1 MNWEWLLLLIST
13 VQEPGES
20 NSPEFTLDTM
30 LFPNPSDENCPID
43 EPHIIIFADDESNK
57 VYAMNMVKDIKPKLL
72 SYAELQSFIEER
84 TVLKGKFVTP
94 QYMKVP
100 DRYISETH
108 KSNREKKMLIIQ
120 PVLDN
125 LEQFLNGSYG
135 KKLVATSV
143 KGSIKKVSR
152 TNVYRHLYRYWRY
165 ASKGNAF
172 LRKPGSGTS
181 TNKIYKKKTGVNNHI
196 GHMRNKDDEK
206 NIIKALNKYYIC
218 GDPMY
223 LKETYLK
230 LKDLYYSDPIFDP
243 LSNQLVEYDHWR
255 DNRYLS
261 ERQFMTFANEYLG
274 RNKAKVLDGQG
285 KTDLHA
291 KDEAGLSGT
300 INDFYDKGPGYYYL
314 IDETPLDVELV
325 SEFDPERKLRTGK
338 PTGYVV
344 RDMSTKAFVGLY
356 ITYRKSSSHTASNI
370 MYIAFRNKQ
379 KFCAELGIDISEDEW
394 PMEGKCRNIMVDNA
408 EFAADLR
415 RSLAKDAQVTVHF
428 NEEGNSQK
436 KGLVERAFKMLH
448 DCLRGKVKGYNPA
461 NMPDHLKRIVRKK
474 ALLNINELYQ
484 ILISYITIYNN
495 YGINKNIV
503 LSKEMAKQKV
513 KRIPT
518 SAWNYGKVYRAGYLR
533 PVDEDELALDLLE
546 VGRVTV
552 HPDHLYLQG
561 MGFMYKCAWTY
572 ENGLQ
577 DKSITPR
584 PQFPC
589 RYMRHSPNYIL
600 IETPSGLMPAT
611 YITKTGPFENIPFE
625 MAQLEQK
632 VIDEEEK
639 KSIAMHEQK
648 QSRTRIIIDK
658 TQDKALNEQQPINAN
673 QANTQDLSENR
684 DLSIEAENK
693 LDAGNFEQ
701 KFEKVHD
708 ISTADVA
715 HTMTSHETS
724 DAPDKSSEF
733 ADIVRKRRALKKS
746 RSKN

>member
-1 MNWEWLLLLIST
+1 
-13 VQEPGES
+13 
-20 NSPEFTLDTM
+20 
-30 LFPNPSDENCPID
+30 
-43 EPHIIIFADDESNK
+43 
-57 VYAMNMVKDIKPKLL
+57 
-72 SYAELQSFIEER
+72 
-84 TVLKGKFVTP
+84 
-94 QYMKVP
+94 
-100 DRYISETH
+100 
-108 KSNREKKMLIIQ
+108 
-120 PVLDN
+120 
-125 LEQFLNGSYG
+125 
-135 KKLVATSV
+135 
-143 KGSIKKVSR
+143 
-152 TNVYRHLYRYWRY
+152 
-165 ASKGNAF
+165 
-172 LRKPGSGTS
+172 
-181 TNKIYKKKTGVNNHI
+181 
-196 GHMRNKDDEK
+196 MRNADDEK
-206 NIIKALNKYYIC
+206 NIIAVINKYYIC

-243 LSNQLVEYDHWR
+243 LSNQIVEYDHWN
-255 DNRYLS
+255 DERYLS
-261 ERQFMTFANEYLG
+261 ERQFMHFANQYLSK
-274 RNKAKVLDGQG
+274 NKAKVLDGQG
-285 KTDLHA
+285 KTDIYA
-291 KDEAGLSGT
+291 KDVAGLSGT
-300 INDFYDKGPGYYYL
+300 INDFYDRGPGYYYS

-325 SEFDPERKLRTGK
+325 SEFDPERQLRTGK

-370 MYIAFRNKQ
+370 MFIAFRNKQ

-448 DCLRGKVKGYNPA
+448 DCIRGKVKGYNPA
-461 NMPDHLKRIVRKK
+461 NMPDHLKRIIRKK

-495 YGINKNIV
+495 YSVNTNIV

-513 KRIPT
+513 SRIPT

-577 DKSITPR
+577 EKSISPR

-600 IETPSGLMPAT
+600 IETPSGLVPAT

-632 VIDEEEK
+632 VLIEDEK
-639 KSIAMHEQK
+639 KAVLIHDQK
-648 QSRTRIIIDK
+648 QSRTRVLIDNI
-658 TQDKALNEQQPINAN
+658 QEKALKEQQPINAN

-684 DLSIEAENK
+684 GLSIEAENNS
-693 LDAGNFEQ
+693 DSESFNQTFEN
-701 KFEKVHD
+701 VHEVYQPVID
-708 ISTADVA
+708 SIPSTPENDPNLARQLRHADV
-715 HTMTSHETS
+715 
-724 DAPDKSSEF
+724 
-733 ADIVRKRRALKKS
+733 VQQRRARRKS
-746 RSKN
+746 RSKTNEEKR

>member
-1 MNWEWLLLLIST
+1 MLINKI
-13 VQEPGES
+13 QEP
-20 NSPEFTLDTM
+20 NDDNAPEFTLETM
-30 LFPNPSDENCPID
+30 LFPNPAEKNCPID
-43 EPHIIIFADDESNK
+43 EPHIIIFADDKSGN
-57 VYAMNMVKDIKPKLL
+57 VYAMSMLKDIKPKQF
-72 SYAELQSFIEER
+72 SYGELQRFIKER
-84 TVLKGKFVTP
+84 WILKGKFIVP
-94 QYMKVP
+94 QYMKIP
-100 DRYISETH
+100 DSFISEDN
-108 KSNREKKMLIIQ
+108 KIARDKKIVGIKPILE
-120 PVLDN
+120 N
-125 LEQFLNGSYG
+125 LGAFLKGTYG
-135 KKLVATSV
+135 KKLVANSA
-143 KGSIKKVSR
+143 KKSIHKVSR
-152 TNVYRHLYRYWRY
+152 TNLYRNLYRYWRY
-165 ASKGNAF
+165 GSRANAF
-172 LRKPGSGTS
+172 LRKPGSGS
-181 TNKIYKKKTGVNNHI
+181 SKNKIYKKKTGINNHL
-196 GHMRNKDDEK
+196 GHMRNADDEK
-206 NIIKALNKYYIC
+206 NIIAVINKYYIC

-243 LSNQLVEYDHWR
+243 LSNQIVEYDHWN
-255 DNRYLS
+255 DERYLS
-261 ERQFMTFANEYLG
+261 ERQFMHFANQYLSK
-274 RNKAKVLDGQG
+274 NKAKVLDGQG
-285 KTDLHA
+285 KTDIYA
-291 KDEAGLSGT
+291 KDEAGLTGT
-300 INDFYDKGPGYYYL
+300 INDFYDKGPGYYYS

-325 SEFDPERKLRTGK
+325 SEFDPERQLRTGK

-370 MYIAFRNKQ
+370 MFIAFRNKQ
-379 KFCAELGIDISEDEW
+379 KFCAELGITISEDEW

-461 NMPDHLKRIVRKK
+461 NMPDHLKRIIRKK

-495 YGINKNIV
+495 YSVNTNIV

-513 KRIPT
+513 SRIPT

-561 MGFMYKCAWTY
+561 VGFMYKCAWTY

-577 DKSITPR
+577 EKSISPR

-632 VIDEEEK
+632 VLLEDEK
-639 KSIAMHEQK
+639 KAVLVHDQK
-648 QSRTRIIIDK
+648 QSRTRVLIDNI
-658 TQDKALNEQQPINAN
+658 QEKALKEQQPINAN

-684 DLSIEAENK
+684 GLSIEAENNS
-693 LDAGNFEQ
+693 DSESFNQTFEN
-701 KFEKVHD
+701 VHEVFQPVID
-708 ISTADVA
+708 SIPSTPENDPNLARQLKHADV
-715 HTMTSHETS
+715 
-724 DAPDKSSEF
+724 
-733 ADIVRKRRALKKS
+733 VQQRRARRKS

>member
-1 MNWEWLLLLIST
+1 MLINT
-13 VQEPGES
+13 IQEP
-20 NSPEFTLDTM
+20 NDDNAPEFTLETM
-30 LFPNPSDENCPID
+30 LFPNPAEKNCPID
-43 EPHIIIFADDESNK
+43 EPHIIIFADDKSGN
-57 VYAMNMVKDIKPKLL
+57 VYAMSMLKDIKPKQF
-72 SYAELQSFIEER
+72 SYIELQRFIKER
-84 TVLKGKFVTP
+84 WVLKGKFLVP

-100 DRYISETH
+100 DYFISEDN
-108 KSNREKKMLIIQ
+108 KIARDKKIVGIK
-120 PVLDN
+120 PVLEN
-125 LEQFLNGSYG
+125 LGAFLKGTYG
-135 KKLVATSV
+135 KKLIANSA
-143 KGSIKKVSR
+143 KKSIHKVSR
-152 TNVYRHLYRYWRY
+152 TNLYRNLYRYWRY
-165 ASKGNAF
+165 GSRANAF
-172 LRKPGSGTS
+172 LRKPGSGS
-181 TNKIYKKKTGVNNHI
+181 SKNKIYKKKTGINNHL
-196 GHMRNKDDEK
+196 GHMRNADDEK
-206 NIIKALNKYYIC
+206 NIIAVINKYFIC
-218 GDPMY
+218 DDPMY

-243 LSNQLVEYDHWR
+243 LSNQIVEYDHWN
-255 DNRYLS
+255 DERYLS
-261 ERQFMTFANEYLG
+261 ERQFMHFANQYLSK
-274 RNKAKVLDGQG
+274 NKAKVQDGQG
-285 KTDLHA
+285 KTDIYA

-300 INDFYDKGPGYYYL
+300 INDFYDRGPGYYYL

-338 PTGYVV
+338 PTAYVV

-370 MYIAFRNKQ
+370 MFIAFRNKQ
-379 KFCAELGIDISEDEW
+379 KFCAELGIDISEGEW

-415 RSLAKDAQVTVHF
+415 RSLGKDAQVTVHF
-428 NEEGNSQK
+428 NTEGNSQQ

-495 YGINKNIV
+495 YSVNENIV
-503 LSKEMAKQKV
+503 LSKEMVKQKV

-552 HPDHLYLQG
+552 HSDHLYLQG

-577 DKSITPR
+577 EKSISPR

-632 VIDEEEK
+632 VLLEDEK
-639 KSIAMHEQK
+639 KAVLVHDQK
-648 QSRTRIIIDK
+648 QSRTRVLIDNI
-658 TQDKALNEQQPINAN
+658 QEKALKEQQPINAN

-684 DLSIEAENK
+684 GLSIEAENNSDSESFNQTFENVHEVSQPAVDSLSPPSENDSNLASK
-693 LDAGNFEQ
+693 LSYAEVVQ
-701 KFEKVHD
+701 Q
-708 ISTADVA
+708 
-715 HTMTSHETS
+715 
-724 DAPDKSSEF
+724 
-733 ADIVRKRRALKKS
+733 RRARRKS